1 MKADSVSDKRLIG
14 RVVEVGNIDAALRDE
29 MFALMHSF
37 YFAEKAA
44 FFKDLSEKTNVVLLE
59 DQSGRLQGFTS
70 VTIFH
75 LEVANRLVK
84 ILFSGDTIVH
94 PDFWGSLELPR
105 VWGRFMFETLQ
116 NCVDIP
122 LYWFLISSGYKTYR
136 FLPTY
141 FKDFYPRHDA
151 DTPKEFQD
159 ILQTAALKLFGKN
172 FNPATG
178 IIKLS
183 HPTPMR
189 AEVGAVSNEK
199 MQNPHVAFFVDK
211 NPGYISGDELACIT
225 HLHKDNFKPFV
236 NRLLKA

>member
-1 MKADSVSDKRLIG
+1 MKADNISEKKLFG
-14 RVVEVGNIDAALRDE
+14 RVLEVIDIDSALRDE
-29 MFALMHSF
+29 MFALMHKF
-37 YFAEKAA
+37 YFAEKTA
-44 FFKDLSEKTNVVLLE
+44 FIRDLSAKTNVVLLE
-59 DQSGRLQGFTS
+59 DQNGKLQGFTS

-75 LEVANRLVK
+75 LEVEKRLVK

-105 VWGRFMFETLQ
+105 VWGKFMYETLQ

-141 FKDFYPRHDA
+141 FNDFYPRHDV
-151 DTPKEFQD
+151 DTPEEMQK
-159 ILQTAALKLFGKN
+159 ILHTAATKLFEEN
-172 FNPATG
+172 FNAETG
-178 IIKLS
+178 IIKLN

-189 AEVGAVSNEK
+189 SEVSAVSNEK
-199 MQNPHVAFFVDK
+199 MQNPHVAFFVRK

-225 HLHKDNFKPFV
+225 HLHQNNFKPFV
-236 NRLLKA
+236 KRLLKA